1 MKEVEVLTFLLLSI
15 AVIIGCIVFSK
26 ISNRLGLPMLLAFIL
41 LGMFFGSDG
50 AVKIDFDNYSLAG
63 SICSVALIFIM
74 FYGGFGTRWEEAKEV
89 AKKAVMLSTL
99 GVIVTAGL
107 TALFCMVV
115 LKMQPLESLLLGSI
129 ISSTD
134 AASVFS
140 ILRSKKLNLKYKT
153 ASLLELESGSNDPIA
168 YMLTIGVL
176 SLMGD
181 PNYTQALP
189 ILLFQQIVIGIIT
202 GVIIAYAS
210 IEIVNRFNF
219 DAQGFDTIFVFAI
232 ALLAYALPTLLGGN
246 GYLSVYLLGIIMGN
260 RPLRNKKQLVHF
272 FDGITGLMQMLIFF
286 LLGLLSFPSEM
297 PKVIVP
303 ALLIAFFLTLVAR
316 PISIYLLL
324 KPFGSPKEQI
334 WLTSLAGLRGA
345 ASIVF
350 ATLVMVS
357 PAYTEHDLFHIVFCI
372 VLFSILIQG
381 YLLPYA
387 SKRWQMIDAEV
398 NVMKTFNDFS
408 ESLPIQFVKVKLNNQ
423 HNWLNKRVKD
433 IVLPPET
440 LIVAIHRGTKKIALS
455 GEAELKAM
463 DELVLAAHSIEEDDT
478 QKITEIAIVP
488 SHKWQGK
495 TISEINFAMGELVLL
510 IVREQDILIPSGLT
524 RLVTGDLVYISTLM
538 D

>member
-1 MKEVEVLTFLLLSI
+1 MLTFLLLSI

-50 AVKIDFDNYSLAG
+50 VVKIDFDNYSLAG

-74 FYGGFGTRWEEAKEV
+74 FYGGFGTRWEEAKTV
-89 AKKAVMLSTL
+89 AKKAVMLSTI
-99 GVIVTAGL
+99 GVVITAGL
-107 TALFCMVV
+107 TALFCMFV
-115 LKMQPLESLLLGSI
+115 LRMKPLESLLLGSI
-129 ISSTD
+129 VSSTD

-181 PNYTQALP
+181 PSYTQSLP
-189 ILLFQQIVIGIIT
+189 VLLLQQIVVGVVA

-232 ALLAYALPTLLGGN
+232 ALLAYALPTLIGGN

-303 ALLIAFFLTLVAR
+303 ALLIAIFLTIVAR
-316 PISIYLLL
+316 PVSIYLLL

-350 ATLVMVS
+350 ATLVIVS

-387 SKRWQMIDAEV
+387 SKRWQMIDSES

-408 ESLPIQFVKVKLNNQ
+408 ESLPIQFVKVKLDKG
-423 HNWLNKRVKD
+423 HPWLNMKIKD
-433 IVLPPET
+433 IILPPET
-440 LIVAIHRGTKKIALS
+440 LIVAINRGTKKIPLN
-455 GEAELKAM
+455 GDTNIYEM
-463 DELVLAAHSIEEDDT
+463 DELIIAARSIEDKDT
-478 QKITEIAIVP
+478 QKITEITIEP

-495 TISEINFAMGELVLL
+495 TISEIDLDIGNLVLL
-510 IVREQDILIPSGLT
+510 IVRQQDILIPSGQTLLT
-524 RLVTGDLVYISTLM
+524 SGDMVYISTLK

>member
-1 MKEVEVLTFLLLSI
+1 
-15 AVIIGCIVFSK
+15 
-26 ISNRLGLPMLLAFIL
+26 
-41 LGMFFGSDG
+41 
-50 AVKIDFDNYSLAG
+50 
-63 SICSVALIFIM
+63 
-74 FYGGFGTRWEEAKEV
+74 
-89 AKKAVMLSTL
+89 
-99 GVIVTAGL
+99 
-107 TALFCMVV
+107 
-115 LKMQPLESLLLGSI
+115 
-129 ISSTD
+129 
-134 AASVFS
+134 
-140 ILRSKKLNLKYKT
+140 
-153 ASLLELESGSNDPIA
+153 
-168 YMLTIGVL
+168 
-176 SLMGD
+176 MGD

-423 HNWLNKRVKD
+423 HTWLNKRVKD

-455 GEAELKAM
+455 GETELKAM

-495 TISEINFAMGELVLL
+495 TISEIDFAMGELVLL